1 MNYSAKITVRQ
12 NLPKALTLN
21 MQEDQKLNSGESD
34 DIDADQD
41 YAPSGGCFL
50 AF

>member
-1 MNYSAKITVRQ
+1 
-12 NLPKALTLN
+12 